1 MYSIAPVLRR
11 ISRRHLAQIA
21 EGDAWLDVDEAAV
34 LWGAVLD
41 GAVPDLELGA
51 LLASFAHTL
60 ESTDELVGLH
70 RALASRSSR
79 WSLSISRRP
88 VALPVYGLFPGEA
101 PFAVLLAMFLRR
113 FDVPVVVHGPL
124 DARSGPSAAVLLR
137 ELGVMPSA
145 TLTDANRELREH
157 GVAFVPVQL
166 LSPALAQL
174 LSLRTRLG
182 TTSAAHCAA
191 QALDPGGI
199 AAVRLAMSISGTAS
213 ERLAAFHRAIDG
225 DTLMLSWPTGTSPA
239 NLALRPHIARV
250 RDGTEDVLFEAESPD
265 RGIAAVNPPAD
276 LVPWIRAVCE
286 RAAAAPVPLVNLASA
301 CLHATGASADF
312 TQAKAIVALQSGR
325 LAA

>member
-1 MYSIAPVLRR
+1 MYSITPVLRR
-11 ISRRHLAQIA
+11 IARRHLVEAA
-21 EGDAWLDVDEAAV
+21 DADAWLDVDEAAV

-51 LLASFAHTL
+51 LLASFANST

-70 RALASRSSR
+70 RAIASRSSR
-79 WSLSISRRP
+79 WSPSTNRRA

-101 PFAVLLAMFLRR
+101 PFTALLAMFLRR

-124 DARSGPSAAVLLR
+124 DARSGPSAAALLR

-145 TLTDANRELREH
+145 TLIDAERELREH
-157 GVAFVPVQL
+157 GIAFLPVQL

-174 LSLRTRLG
+174 LALRTRLG
-182 TTSAAHCAA
+182 TLSAAHCAA

-213 ERLAAFHRAIDG
+213 ERLAAFHRTIDG
-225 DTLMLSWPTGTSPA
+225 ETLMLSWPLGSSPA
-239 NLALRPHIARV
+239 NLALRPRIARV
-250 RDGTEDVLFEAESPD
+250 RDGTEELLFDAQPTE
-265 RGIAAVNPPAD
+265 RGIVAGNPPAE
-276 LVPWIRAVCE
+276 LVPWIRTICA
-286 RAAAAPVPLVNLASA
+286 RATAAPVPLVNLASA
-301 CLHATGASADF
+301 CLYATGASEDF
-312 TQAKAIVALQSGR
+312 TQAKAIAALQSGR